1 MQALI
6 KGGLGLQEEYA
17 RIDSRRVQCGAV
29 DSVKDNESLAA
40 SATSWVNHKAMCQRA
55 SERFGRR
62 QA

>member
-40 SATSWVNHKAMCQRA
+40 SATS
-55 SERFGRR
+55 
-62 QA
+62 